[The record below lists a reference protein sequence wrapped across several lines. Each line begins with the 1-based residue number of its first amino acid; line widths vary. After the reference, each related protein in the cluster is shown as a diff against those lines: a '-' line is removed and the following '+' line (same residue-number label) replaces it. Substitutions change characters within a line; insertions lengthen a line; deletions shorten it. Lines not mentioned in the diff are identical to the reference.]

1 MQSLRWL
8 YVALLL
14 TMQPS
19 QLLFVDEAGARI
31 DMTRTHGR
39 SPKGV
44 RLVEAVPRNR
54 GTVTTILGALTLKG
68 LVAHMTVQ
76 GGTSGEVFERF
87 VQEKLLP
94 VLQAGQVVVW
104 DNLAAHKRRQVREA
118 IEAKG
123 CQVVFLPPYSPELNP
138 IEEAWSKLKALLR
151 QKAARTVEALNAAID
166 EVVSLLTPADAQGWF
181 AHCGY
186 PLPAQPF

>member
-1 MQSLRWL
+1 VQQLRWA

-14 TMQPS
+14 TMDPR
-19 QLLFVDEAGARI
+19 QLVFVDEAGTRI

-39 SPKGV
+39 CPKGV

-54 GTVTTILGALTLKG
+54 GRITTILGALSLKG
-68 LVAHMTVQ
+68 LLAHMTVQ
-76 GGTSGEVFERF
+76 GGTSGQVFERF

-94 VLQAGQVVVW
+94 VLQPGQVVVW
-104 DNLAAHKRRQVREA
+104 DNLAAHKLRQVRQA

-123 CQVVFLPPYSPELNP
+123 CRVEFLPPYSPEFNP

-151 QKAARTVEALNAAID
+151 KMAARTVETLRAAID
-166 EVVSLLTPADAQGWF
+166 QAVCSLSSADAQGWF
-181 AHCGY
+181 SHCGY
-186 PLPAQPF
+186 SAQPN

>member
-1 MQSLRWL
+1 
-8 YVALLL
+8 
-14 TMQPS
+14 
-19 QLLFVDEAGARI
+19 
-31 DMTRTHGR
+31 MTRTHGR
-39 SPKGV
+39 SPKGQ

-54 GTVTTILGALTLKG
+54 GRVTTILGALTLQG

-87 VQEKLLP
+87 VQQKLLP
-94 VLQAGQVVVW
+94 VLQPGQVVVW
-104 DNLAAHKRRQVREA
+104 DNLAAHKRRAVREA

-123 CQVVFLPPYSPELNP
+123 CKVVFLPPYSPEFNP

-151 QKAARTVEALNAAID
+151 KTAARTVETLGAAID
-166 EVVSLLTPADAQGWF
+166 EAAACLTPADAQGWF

-186 PLPAQPF
+186 SAPAQPY